1 MKIHFKPAPHPNPLP
16 IRGEGSVAPELA
28 WGIIATLI
36 ALFLA
41 LFFSVEIG
49 LYALGF
55 AIAAWWVWES
65 PEESFLILIILAP
78 LLPLLKATQTLG
90 NTTLI
95 KDVIIIMLF
104 LKTFLAPL
112 LEQRLPYRKNLLFAP
127 IVALVGWSLFEVIQ
141 GGSTLAILR
150 LREIVLY
157 ILLYFGV
164 LYLPH
169 TKQIMRTR
177 TIVFLITL
185 GIVMLLGIFQF
196 YFAPDSTVLRFD
208 PVRQIWIPRMASTFG
223 HPTVFAEYLITGAM
237 LIAGL
242 LLSDRV
248 IPGLTRNPRRKIS
261 LGVLLCASI
270 ILIYFTYTR
279 AAWIGFAGGVVAVG
293 VAYFLPSYEGRRGGV
308 VAALATPSHSP
319 LYKGEKSRLLFI
331 ILIPLIAFTIGI
343 FHFTPVGTFLRTAID
358 PSYAS
363 NADRIAFVVQLVSET
378 SNADVLVGKGL
389 GNVVTELRKGGDVSA
404 VDIASGDSRTVQLSK
419 DSTLVDNQ
427 YLKTF
432 MEMGVVG
439 IVFTFWLFWRFFLAA
454 REASPA
460 LRILGIGFLVSFM
473 IQALFVDIWD
483 VFPTN
488 AIFWTL
494 AALISSG
501 SPGQACLPVRQARG

>member
-1 MKIHFKPAPHPNPLP
+1 MNIKPE
-16 IRGEGSVAPELA
+16 IA
-28 WGIIATLI
+28 WGIIAVLV

-49 LYALGF
+49 LYALVF

-65 PEESFLILIILAP
+65 PEESFLALIILAP

-90 NTTLI
+90 NSTLI
-95 KDVIIIMLF
+95 KDVIIITLF
-104 LKTFLAPL
+104 VKTFLVPL

-150 LREIVLY
+150 LREIALY
-157 ILLYFGV
+157 ILLYFAV

-169 TKQIMRTR
+169 TAKIMRTR
-177 TIVFLITL
+177 TLVFLTTL
-185 GIVMLLGIFQF
+185 VIVMVLGIFQF

-237 LIAGL
+237 LILGLVVGIMPAKSAGKQPYKIG
-242 LLSDRV
+242 SV
-248 IPGLTRNPRRKIS
+248 I
-261 LGVLLCASI
+261 VLLTI
-270 ILIYFTYTR
+270 VILIYFTYTR
-279 AAWIGFAGGVVAVG
+279 AAWIGFVGGFIAVAIL
-293 VAYFLPSYEGRRGGV
+293 YFLPLYEGRRGGV
-308 VAALATPSHSP
+308 ERSVTTPSRSP
-319 LYKGEKSRLLFI
+319 LYKGEKSRLLTAIFVTI
-331 ILIPLIAFTIGI
+331 IVLTIVALR
-343 FHFTPVGTFLRTAID
+343 FTPVGTFLRTAID

-378 SNADVLVGKGL
+378 SNADVLIGKGL
-389 GNVVTELRKGGDVSA
+389 GNVVTQVRKGGDVSA

-454 REASPA
+454 REASPI
-460 LRILGIGFLVSFM
+460 LRILGIGFLASFM

-494 AALISSG
+494 AAMVSQSG
-501 SPGQACLPVRQARG
+501 THLRNHEA

>member
-1 MKIHFKPAPHPNPLP
+1 MNIK
-16 IRGEGSVAPELA
+16 PELA
-28 WGIIATLI
+28 WGSIAVLFS
-36 ALFLA
+36 LFLA

-49 LYALGF
+49 LYALVF

-65 PEESFLILIILAP
+65 PEESFLTLIIIAP
-78 LLPLLKATQTLG
+78 LLPLLKATRTLG
-90 NTTLI
+90 NVTLI

-104 LKTFLAPL
+104 LKTCFVPL

-127 IVALVGWSLFEVIQ
+127 IVALVGWALFEVIH

-169 TKQIMRTR
+169 TKKIMRTR

-208 PVRQIWIPRMASTFG
+208 PVREIWIPRMASTFG
-223 HPTVFAEYLITGAM
+223 HPTVFAECLITGAM
-237 LIAGL
+237 LILGILLAGRSSLKANSYKLQAML
-242 LLSDRV
+242 LLIATV
-248 IPGLTRNPRRKIS
+248 
-261 LGVLLCASI
+261 
-270 ILIYFTYTR
+270 LIYFTYTR
-279 AAWIGFAGGVVAVG
+279 AAWIGFVGGCIAAG
-293 VAYFLPSYEGRRGGV
+293 VAWFTSRRHHPLQLPPG
-308 VAALATPSHSP
+308 
-319 LYKGEKSRLLFI
+319 KGESSRLLSLRRRGWVRLVVATVAVIFI
-331 ILIPLIAFTIGI
+331 SVFAFQ
-343 FHFTPVGTFLRTAID
+343 FTPVGTFLRTAID

-378 SNADVLVGKGL
+378 SNADVIVGKGL
-389 GNVVTELRKGGDVSA
+389 GNVVTEVRKGGDVSA

-439 IVFTFWLFWRFFLAA
+439 LVFTFWLFWRFFLAA
-454 REASPA
+454 KEASPA
-460 LRILGIGFLVSFM
+460 LRLAGIGFLVSFM

-494 AALISSG
+494 AALIQYSFSNTIKTN
-501 SPGQACLPVRQARG
+501 